1 MVDLSYIPRM
11 FPLRPTQVA
20 FAALAIALLLS
31 SAQAEDFFT
40 AKIEPLL
47 KERCYECHSHKGK
60 MKGGLTL
67 DSRSGW
73 EQGGDDGPAVMAG
86 KPDES
91 LLIKMVRWADDDH
104 RMPPKKKL
112 AESEIAL
119 LEEWVKIGAPDP
131 RMAPAAR
138 PN

>member
-1 MVDLSYIPRM
+1 MLHPWPTDL
-11 FPLRPTQVA
+11 A
-20 FAALAIALLLS
+20 AALAVAALLIAP
-31 SAQAEDFFT
+31 SARAEDFFT
-40 AKIEPLL
+40 AQVEPLL

-73 EQGGDDGPAVMAG
+73 EAGGDDGPAVLAG

-91 LLIKMVRWADDDH
+91 LLIKMVRWADEDH

-112 AESEIAL
+112 ADSEIAL
-119 LEEWVKIGAPDP
+119 L
-131 RMAPAAR
+131 
-138 PN
+138 